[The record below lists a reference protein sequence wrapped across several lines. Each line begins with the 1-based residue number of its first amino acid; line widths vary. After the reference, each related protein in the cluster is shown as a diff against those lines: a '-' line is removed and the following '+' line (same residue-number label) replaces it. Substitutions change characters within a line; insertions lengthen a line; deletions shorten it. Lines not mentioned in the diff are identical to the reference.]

1 MNLAGMVNRVQAL
14 VGRHSLA
21 TADLVTSFI
30 NSRHNDM
37 LEAHEWSRK
46 KQELALIGVPDKS
59 QGTVDLTSNSTTV
72 IGHGTAWTASD
83 VGKYIKF
90 DGDDYSLFV
99 VRGVNFAQSL
109 VLGDLMG
116 NTLIWPGNT
125 SENQSY
131 VMLKRIYSLGPGVGS
146 IITVKQEMP
155 IKEVSEEYLDSIDPG
170 RTEVSATYPMMY
182 ARVPWDQTT
191 PNDIVRIELYPR
203 PTRPMIIT
211 VEIKKCH
218 TDLLPSDN
226 PIVPSAPLEWFSA
239 VDTAYALFA
248 RTKEQ
253 KWLALAES
261 YNKEGEKSLEFE
273 KNEDYKKWGRNATVR
288 DVYGGIPLRSTDF
301 AVDHDTGWT
310 IG

>member
-125 SENQSY
+125 MENQSY

-170 RTEVSATYPMMY
+170 
-182 ARVPWDQTT
+182 
-191 PNDIVRIELYPR
+191 
-203 PTRPMIIT
+203 
-211 VEIKKCH
+211 
-218 TDLLPSDN
+218 
-226 PIVPSAPLEWFSA
+226 
-239 VDTAYALFA
+239 
-248 RTKEQ
+248 
-253 KWLALAES
+253 
-261 YNKEGEKSLEFE
+261 
-273 KNEDYKKWGRNATVR
+273 
-288 DVYGGIPLRSTDF
+288 
-301 AVDHDTGWT
+301 
-310 IG
+310 